1 MVFSLLNRDGLINTV
16 YLITPDDM
24 SSLHATI
31 SPHLEKRI
39 DWDHE
44 GVDRDLNEIA
54 DHMLDWEEKLSA
66 HLKLTAM
73 DIHDIK
79 AIHANNPVLQR

>member
-1 MVFSLLNRDGLINTV
+1 
-16 YLITPDDM
+16 M
-24 SSLHATI
+24 STLPASVH
-31 SPHLEKRI
+31 PHLERQL

-54 DHMLDWEEKLSA
+54 DVMLDWEVRLSS
-66 HLKLTAM
+66 HLGLTDV

-79 AIHANNPVLQR
+79 EIHNKQPSLQR